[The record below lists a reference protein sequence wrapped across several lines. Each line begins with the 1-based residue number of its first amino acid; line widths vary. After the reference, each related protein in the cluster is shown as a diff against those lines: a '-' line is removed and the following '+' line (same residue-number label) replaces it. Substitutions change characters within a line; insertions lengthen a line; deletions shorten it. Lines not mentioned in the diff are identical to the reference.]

1 MGAAGRTSGCRFAC
15 SVNALDR
22 KPAVGPGLQTLDR
35 AISVLR
41 ALSTGGEA
49 GLRMA
54 DVMTLTGLPKP
65 TVHRLLLAMI
75 KYGLISRDL
84 NTPRYRMGQELIV
97 LGWSAMNNEP
107 NLYSEAAHSAV
118 LLARETGDT
127 VFLLARSG
135 FDAVCI
141 GCELGHYPIKALT
154 MAVGDRRPLG
164 FGVSSLSILGGMQPV
179 ESDAALTYNLEALKR
194 MGISGKKLKLVRQE
208 IERARVQG
216 YAHAVGLF
224 HESVSAV
231 SRAVHNTRGAPQLS
245 IVIGAI
251 EARFPPNRIRI
262 LAAMLE
268 RECKRIEQVLVSN
281 PTRSVG

>member
-1 MGAAGRTSGCRFAC
+1 
-15 SVNALDR
+15 VNVSAR
-22 KPAVGPGLQTLDR
+22 KPVFGSGLQTLDR
-35 AISVLR
+35 AINVLR

-54 DVMTLTGLPKP
+54 DVVTLTGLPKP

-84 NTPRYRMGQELIV
+84 NAPRYRLGQELIV
-97 LGWSAMNNEP
+97 LGWSAMNHEP

-135 FDAVCI
+135 FDTVCI

-164 FGVSSLSILGGMQPV
+164 FGVSSLSILGRMQPV
-179 ESDAALTYNLEALKR
+179 ESDAALTYNLEALER

-216 YAHAVGLF
+216 YAYSVGLF

-231 SRAVHNTRGAPQLS
+231 SRAVHNSRGAPQLS

-268 RECKRIEQVLVSN
+268 RECNRIEQVLALN
-281 PTRSVG
+281 PTRLLA

>member
-1 MGAAGRTSGCRFAC
+1 MP
-15 SVNALDR
+15 DR
-22 KPAVGPGLQTLDR
+22 KPVIGSGLQTLDR
-35 AISVLR
+35 AINVLR

-75 KYGLISRDL
+75 KYGLISRDQ
-84 NTPRYRMGQELIV
+84 NAPRYRLGQELIV
-97 LGWSAMNNEP
+97 LGWSAINHEP
-107 NLYSEAAHSAV
+107 NLFSEAAHSAV

-141 GCELGHYPIKALT
+141 GCEFGQYPIKAVT

-164 FGVSSLSILGGMQPV
+164 FGVSSLSILGGMQPA
-179 ESDAALTYNLEALKR
+179 ESDAALSYNLDALKR
-194 MGISGKKLKLVRQE
+194 KGISGKKLKLVRQE
-208 IERARVQG
+208 VERARAQG
-216 YAHAVGLF
+216 YAHAVSLF

-231 SRAVHNTRGAPQLS
+231 SKAIYNTRGSPQLS
-245 IVIGAI
+245 IVVAAI
-251 EARFPPNRIRI
+251 DARFPPNRIKM

-268 RECKRIEQVLVSN
+268 RECNRIEQVLACN
-281 PTRSVG
+281 PTRPVC